1 MRLENYGRNGD
12 TEIRNVGGSPAH
24 VNTWEAYMIDNYG
37 KMGENITQASGSGTT
52 NPRTGLKEYDWRY
65 TDPLNLHHNPVG
77 GWVGET
83 WDEVFGVEGVLGNV
97 SDILTGE
104 QNIGEGLGS
113 LWEDV
118 GQAWDYTLGV
128 EGLGGWFFPLGGSDW
143 LSTDPSETTLMEREA
158 GKVMGGA
165 ITNLQEQYQQV
176 IGPGGTMKQQRDITE
191 KGLGTK
197 RDVAM
202 QDIMGKRRGITNAGA
217 GITSKSNLVLGE
229 VQSDID
235 RQQDLLTSAGKVVG
249 QEYKTGME
257 TTALSYQKGRS
268 DFVANLKKQ
277 MADLLISYQQAT
289 GEAYGGDWEE
299 TTSQWG

>member
-37 KMGENITQASGSGTT
+37 KMGENITQASGSGTI
-52 NPRTGLKEYDWRY
+52 NPKTGLKEYTHIFGLEHDTWDSTVGAIGSY
-65 TDPLNLHHNPVG
+65 IGDSPVG
-77 GWVGET
+77 
-83 WDEVFGVEGVLGNV
+83 
-97 SDILTGE
+97 
-104 QNIGEGLGS
+104 QA
-113 LWEDV
+113 V
-118 GQAWDYTLGV
+118 GQAWDYATDYL
-128 EGLGGWFFPLGGSDW
+128 EGAADWITNESEAAQAWTWAFPVGGTGWGS
-143 LSTDPSETTLMEREA
+143 SDPSETTLMEREA

-257 TTALSYQKGRS
+257 TTALSYQKDRS

-299 TTSQWG
+299 TTSQWS

>member
-37 KMGENITQASGSGTT
+37 KMGENITQASGSGTI
-52 NPRTGLKEYDWRY
+52 NPKTGLKEYHHIFGLDHDAWDSTIGALGSY
-65 TDPLNLHHNPVG
+65 IADSVEASPLGQAWTWAFPVG
-77 GWVGET
+77 G
-83 WDEVFGVEGVLGNV
+83 
-97 SDILTGE
+97 TGW
-104 QNIGEGLGS
+104 GS
-113 LWEDV
+113 
-118 GQAWDYTLGV
+118 
-128 EGLGGWFFPLGGSDW
+128 S
-143 LSTDPSETTLMEREA
+143 DPSETTLMEREA

-257 TTALSYQKGRS
+257 TTALSYQKDRS
-268 DFVANLKKQ
+268 DFVTNLKKQ

>member
-1 MRLENYGRNGD
+1 
-12 TEIRNVGGSPAH
+12 
-24 VNTWEAYMIDNYG
+24 
-37 KMGENITQASGSGTT
+37 MGENITQASGSGTI

-65 TDPLNLHHNPVG
+65 TDPLNLHHATDYLEEAWDWITNESEAAQIWNYVMPVG
-77 GWVGET
+77 GT
-83 WDEVFGVEGVLGNV
+83 DPF
-97 SDILTGE
+97 S
-104 QNIGEGLGS
+104 S
-113 LWEDV
+113 
-118 GQAWDYTLGV
+118 
-128 EGLGGWFFPLGGSDW
+128 
-143 LSTDPSETTLMEREA
+143 DPSETTLMEREA

-202 QDIMGKRRGITNAGA
+202 QDIMGKRRGITKAGE

-229 VQSDID
+229 VQSDIE
-235 RQQDLLTSAGKVVG
+235 RQQGLLTSAGKVVG

-257 TTALSYQKGRS
+257 TTALSYQKDRS

-299 TTSQWG
+299 TTSQWS

>member
-37 KMGENITQASGSGTT
+37 KMGENITQASGSGTI

-65 TDPLNLHHNPVG
+65 YDPLSLHHATDYLKETWDYLTNESEAAQLWDYVMPVG
-77 GWVGET
+77 G
-83 WDEVFGVEGVLGNV
+83 
-97 SDILTGE
+97 TG
-104 QNIGEGLGS
+104 
-113 LWEDV
+113 
-118 GQAWDYTLGV
+118 
-128 EGLGGWFFPLGGSDW
+128 W
-143 LSTDPSETTLMEREA
+143 LSSDPSETTLMEREA

-202 QDIMGKRRGITNAGA
+202 QDIMGKRGGITKAGA

-257 TTALSYQKGRS
+257 TTALSYQKDRS